1 MERETGF
8 EPATLSLG
16 SSENKLILLD
26 LDGHFSR
33 FSDQFSKR
41 APHRL
46 LRLVPRTIS
55 CAQIWL
61 LSSVELPQP
70 EVSTC
75 SRKDQVLRKAIPDP
89 APGIRG
95 RWWSTDLSHDLV
107 MIGCQAIASGQTVP
121 GSRLREHATGQTGLY
136 CKPNETSACVFSGGT
151 GDFQLQFLDEAL
163 RWCFG
168 EVGSTY
174 WLTLLGMTF
183 ALVAFGTSSVAR
195 E

>member
-89 APGIRG
+89 APGIRD

-136 CKPNETSACVFSGGT
+136 CKPNETSACEFSGGT
-151 GDFQLQFLDEAL
+151 GHGTQKQPPDMAEFTPSPIPRMHTINSVQKSPNVRPERGL
-163 RWCFG
+163 
-168 EVGSTY
+168 SH
-174 WLTLLGMTF
+174 LT
-183 ALVAFGTSSVAR
+183 
-195 E
+195 

>member
-89 APGIRG
+89 APGVRE
-95 RWWSTDLSHDLV
+95 RWWSTDLNHDLV

-121 GSRLREHATGQTGLY
+121 GSRLREHAAGQTGLH
-136 CKPNETSACVFSGGT
+136 CKPNETSAYEFSGGT
-151 GDFQLQFLDEAL
+151 ASRSCPAD
-163 RWCFG
+163 
-168 EVGSTY
+168 GS
-174 WLTLLGMTF
+174 WSAPSAGWG
-183 ALVAFGTSSVAR
+183 AAVAYRRTTRKRPKPPRTSSS
-195 E
+195 